1 MEDDVAYVDEDGV
14 QYVWDS
20 GEEDGLDYGG
30 DEKTQ
35 KAVEDTN
42 IYGDG
47 EQVSCAVCPDESAG
61 SSRQRHRDHMNS
73 LGAILRGRS
82 RYYNRQSFG

>member
-47 EQVSCAVCPDESAG
+47 EQVSRVLCAPMSP
-61 SSRQRHRDHMNS
+61 QDHHAND
-73 LGAILRGRS
+73 IETI
-82 RYYNRQSFG
+82 